1 MKTWTHYIT
10 PSCLSDVLRA
20 LQEAPAPARV
30 VAGGTDLLLE
40 LRQGSQP
47 PLHTL
52 VDVSAVPE
60 MRGIE
65 LREGRLRIGAAEPIS
80 RIANSPLVHTHAQA
94 LSEAASLIG
103 GPQVRNVATLGGNV
117 AHALPAADGAIAL
130 AALDAV
136 AEIASPAGVRRAPLT
151 SLYRGVGQTALAGD
165 EVLLGFSLP
174 LRGPGEASAFRR
186 VMRPQ
191 GVAVAIL
198 NVAVWLRRE
207 GERIAEARLS
217 VGPSGPV
224 VRRMTAAEDA
234 LRGQPLSEETI
245 RRAHAAIL
253 QQASFR
259 TSRHRATKAYR
270 ERMAGVLLRETLTSA
285 YERAAA

>member
-1 MKTWTHYIT
+1 MKIWKNYLT
-10 PSCLSDVLRA
+10 PTSLSDALRA
-20 LQEAPAPARV
+20 LQETPAPVRV

-40 LRQGSQP
+40 LQQGKHAP
-47 PLHTL
+47 VHTL
-52 VDVSAVPE
+52 IDVSAIPE

-65 LREGRLRIGAAEPIS
+65 IRDERLFIGAAEPVNNV
-80 RIANSPLVHTHAQA
+80 AASPLVREHAQA
-94 LSEAASLIG
+94 LSEAAALIG

-136 AEIASPAGVRRAPLT
+136 AEIVSPAGIRRAPLP
-151 SLYRGVGQTALAGD
+151 SLYRGVMQNTLAAD

-174 LRGPGEASAFRR
+174 LKGAGEASAFRR

-198 NVAVWLRRE
+198 NMAVWLRRE
-207 GERIAEARLS
+207 GTRLADARVV

-224 VRRMTAAEDA
+224 IRRMTDAEEV
-234 LRGQPLSEETI
+234 LRGQPLTEETI
-245 RRAHAAIL
+245 RRAHEAIL
-253 QQASFR
+253 SQASFR
-259 TSRHRATKAYR
+259 TSRHRATKEYR
-270 ERMAGVLLRETLTSA
+270 QRVAGVLLREALTTA
-285 YERAAA
+285 FERAA